1 MKESK
6 STTMLKPQSSS
17 IFINKPSIN
26 DELLNNF
33 IREQKLEKE
42 RMQKTGIISQLSIPR
57 VVQTQL

>member
-1 MKESK
+1 
-6 STTMLKPQSSS
+6 MLKPQSSS